1 MRGVESSLVP
11 YLVLLPLM
19 LRLSI
24 SAAPVEAPAPNS
36 SWIGVTFIPGASAS
50 AVGTL
55 SRWRAD
61 FGPADRLASFQGSA
75 PAVAVEYSHG
85 YQVRLRIHRDASFAM
100 LPLFAAEAVV
110 GEKLF
115 NNPNSQ
121 GLKTTHAWLNV
132 GILGLFG
139 LDTVTGVWNLK
150 EGWHNPEGR
159 TRRLLHSLLMLT
171 ADVGFVATDRL
182 APNRRA
188 VAAGNTSGAVTHR
201 DVAITSISV
210 ASLGYA
216 IMIFR

>member
-1 MRGVESSLVP
+1 MTYVA
-11 YLVLLPLM
+11 LLPLM

-24 SAAPVEAPAPNS
+24 PAAIAETPSPNAAWISATFLADATSSAAALGGPV
-36 SWIGVTFIPGASAS
+36 
-50 AVGTL
+50 
-55 SRWRAD
+55 D
-61 FGPADRLASFQGSA
+61 FRSFDRVASFQGSA
-75 PAVAVEYSHG
+75 PAPVAVEYSHA
-85 YQVRLRIHRDASFAM
+85 YQVRLRIHKDSSFAM

-115 NNPNSQ
+115 TSPNSS

-150 EGWHNPEGR
+150 EGWHDPNGR
-159 TRRLLHSLLMLT
+159 VRRLAHSLLMLT
-171 ADVGFVATDRL
+171 SDVGFVATDFL

-201 DVAITSISV
+201 TVAIASISTATV
-210 ASLGYA
+210 GYL
-216 IMIFR
+216 IMLFR